1 MSKRNRDGFE
11 FQAVATSSDLD
22 AALNFVKKRARKK
35 SDAVEG
41 VSVVLF
47 SVMFTTCEGLVDC
60 GLPIESVDEL
70 LDQFR
75 KQIIGEIKRQQPVG
89 IH

>member
-1 MSKRNRDGFE
+1 MRKSEGFE

-35 SDAVEG
+35 TDAVEG
-41 VSVVLF
+41 VSVALF

-60 GLPIESVDEL
+60 GLPIENVEEI

-75 KQIIGEIKRQQPVG
+75 KQIIGEIKRQQNIGV
-89 IH
+89 H